1 MSSSAPKP
9 STQLVRSEEIPIAL
23 TPINNTSQRITRS
36 TGSSW
41 IRVAETQVEVE
52 AKDLLTLTPVELHNV
67 IQSGAGAK
75 KNCFDPA
82 IIGFDKLLNCAELIK
97 NGERYELFL
106 RCTTHDAES
115 GVLRNRLADESRLFG
130 LRVATLMEIKERF
143 SSNGYKLDELSPNEI
158 GKLQNFFEN
167 TLGDSADDEGDDE
180 KPFRINPKEGDH
192 GFQSDE
198 KLKKIGTLA
207 HSQNHPR
214 AKRLREEELAE
225 QADKAK
231 HIKKLDSPA
240 LDFACF
246 SFDAINGKIISMVQ
260 TDDGR
265 SVKIV
270 VQKD

>member
-1 MSSSAPKP
+1 MSSAAPKSS
-9 STQLVRSEEIPIAL
+9 STQLVRSEEIAIEL
-23 TPINNTSQRITRS
+23 TPINNTSQRITKS
-36 TGSSW
+36 VGSSW
-41 IRVAETQVEVE
+41 IQVENTQVEVE
-52 AKDLLTLTPVELHNV
+52 ATHFITLTPIELNNV
-67 IQSGAGAK
+67 IQSGNGAK

-82 IIGFDKLLNCAELIK
+82 IVGFDKLLKCVELIK
-97 NGERYELFL
+97 NGDKYELFL

-115 GVLRNRLADESRLFG
+115 GVLRNRLSDESRLFSM
-130 LRVATLMEIKERF
+130 RVATLMEIKERF
-143 SSNGYKLDELSPNEI
+143 SENGYALSELSPNEI
-158 GKLQNFFEN
+158 WKLQNFFDKQ
-167 TLGDSADDEGDDE
+167 LGDSADDEGDQ
-180 KPFRINPKEGDH
+180 KSFRINAKDGDA

-198 KLKKIGTLA
+198 RVRVGTLA
-207 HSQNHPR
+207 HAHNHPR
-214 AKRLREEELAE
+214 AKRLREEDLAE